1 MADSSY
7 RGLLAIGD
15 PHLASRVPGFR
26 KDDYPR
32 AVLGKLRWCLDYARE
47 QCLLPCLLGDLFHWP
62 RDNANWLLCELLG
75 LLRSETL
82 GIWGNHDCT
91 EISLGADDS
100 LSVIA
105 QGSFLQ
111 LLGESVMWSGTMNGR
126 QVVVGGTPW
135 GQQVP
140 KTVEPA
146 NGEELPLVVWLTH
159 HDILFPGYEESG
171 RFKPFEIRGIDIVIN
186 GHIHRPLADV
196 VQGQTTW
203 LNPGNIARI
212 SRSDTTRQRVPQ
224 VLRIDVDA
232 DGWRQQFVDVP
243 HQPFDDVFHAELL
256 DESLP
261 TNESSFIQGL
271 AELMSRRTQSGAGLQ
286 EFLDQ
291 NLPQF
296 DPRVADEIR
305 SLAQELLTNGEK
317 D

>member
-1 MADSSY
+1 MADPAY

-32 AVLGKLRWCLDYARE
+32 AVLGKLRWCLNYARE
-47 QCLLPCLLGDLFHWP
+47 QRLLPCLLGDLFHWP
-62 RDNANWLLCELLG
+62 RDNANWLLGELLG
-75 LLRSETL
+75 LLTNETL

-91 EISLGADDS
+91 EASLGADDS
-100 LSVIA
+100 LSVIM
-105 QGSFLQ
+105 QGSRLR
-111 LLGESVMWSGTMNGR
+111 LLDESTTWSGTMNGR
-126 QVVVGGTPW
+126 RVFVGGTPW
-135 GQQVP
+135 GQRVP
-140 KTVEPA
+140 ETFDAASHDEPA
-146 NGEELPLVVWLTH
+146 IVVWLTH

-171 RFKPFEIRGIDIVIN
+171 RFKPFEIPGVDIVIN

-196 VQGQTTW
+196 VQGRTTW

-212 SRSDTTRQRVPQ
+212 SRSDTTRERLPRA
-224 VLRIDVDA
+224 LRIDVDA
-232 DGWRQQFVDVP
+232 DGWHQQFVEIP
-243 HQPFDDVFHAELL
+243 HLPFDDVFHAEVV
-256 DESLP
+256 DQCLP
-261 TNESSFIQGL
+261 ANESSFVRGL

-286 EFLDQ
+286 EFLNQ

-305 SLAQELLTNGEK
+305 CLAQELLTNGKE

>member
-1 MADSSY
+1 MADSNY

-32 AVLGKLRWCLDYARE
+32 AVLGKLHWCLDYARE
-47 QCLLPCLLGDLFHWP
+47 QRLLPCLLGDLFHWP
-62 RDNANWLLCELLG
+62 RDNANWLLGELLG
-75 LLRSETL
+75 LLTSETL

-91 EISLGADDS
+91 EVSLGVDDS
-100 LSVIA
+100 LSVIV
-105 QGSFLQ
+105 QGSCLR
-111 LLGESVMWSGTMNGR
+111 LLDETTTWAGTMNGR
-126 QVVVGGTPW
+126 RVIIGGTPW
-135 GQQVP
+135 GQRVP
-140 KTVEPA
+140 KSFEMGNDDEPA
-146 NGEELPLVVWLTH
+146 LVVWLTH

-171 RFKPFEIRGIDIVIN
+171 RFKPFEIPGIDIVIN
-186 GHIHRPLADV
+186 GHIHRPLGGV

-232 DGWRQQFVDVP
+232 DGWRQQFVEIP

-261 TNESSFIQGL
+261 TNESSFVQGL

-296 DPRVADEIR
+296 DSRVADEIR
-305 SLAQELLTNGEK
+305 GLAQELLTNGEK